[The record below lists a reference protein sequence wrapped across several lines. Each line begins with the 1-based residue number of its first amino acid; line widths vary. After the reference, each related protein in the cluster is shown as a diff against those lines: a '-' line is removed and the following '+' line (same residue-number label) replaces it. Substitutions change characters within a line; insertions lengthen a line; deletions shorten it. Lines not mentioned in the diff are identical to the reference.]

1 MRDLN
6 NKLITR
12 EAQGRSREAWSV
24 PRSEVTTIP
33 AIWMGRTKKRVS
45 NRRADG
51 RVPSLRQDRVPHCG
65 KPDHDI
71 GGAENGR
78 VGQGSQS
85 PLGQIRCVNG
95 AVVSGQYINL
105 SGEASTGSLTGFES
119 THSKLSVSASNGG
132 DSTDRGISKR
142 HSSRGYEQ

>member
-6 NKLITR
+6 NNIITR
-12 EAQGRSREAWSV
+12 EAQVRNREVACESSV
-24 PRSEVTTIP
+24 DQTDELMNKNV
-33 AIWMGRTKKRVS
+33 
-45 NRRADG
+45 
-51 RVPSLRQDRVPHCG
+51 
-65 KPDHDI
+65 I

-105 SGEASTGSLTGFES
+105 SGEASSGSLTGFQS
-119 THSKLSVSASNGG
+119 THSKLSLSASNGG
-132 DSTDRGISKR
+132 DSTDRGVSKR
-142 HSSRGYEQ
+142 HSSRGCEHGVAAEGRPVR